1 MSTLSEMEKKAEA
14 LKIKQERAVDAAEA
28 MREFEAEKASL
39 LNNTLRLRA
48 MRLEREAQQAQ
59 EEQLSDIKKT
69 AQKLAAMQKRTAA
82 AKDAVKAP
90 GTKAAASAPK
100 KARTPTK
107 KAS

>member
-69 AQKLAAMQKRTAA
+69 AQKLAAMQKRTVA
-82 AKDAVKAP
+82 AKDAVKAS
-90 GTKAAASAPK
+90 GTKAAPAPK